1 MNEKPLL
8 LIIDDEI
15 EILKTLKDSLTDEDF
30 RVEILS
36 EWQNVLEFTGK
47 LIPDLIL
54 LDIFMPNCDGLELLT
69 KIKQEY
75 PQQRIIIISGFG
87 NIQIAVKAIQ
97 KGALDFIEKP
107 LNLDEVLSKINFL
120 KNEYKADIQELKTE
134 KNINKEKIREN
145 LEFIGNSFLFNELI
159 NQTDKI
165 ANLNFP
171 VIIYGQHATGK
182 TLLAKYIHATSSLNQ
197 KTFKIIDCSINK
209 KFITQLKEI
218 LKLGPATLFLKNI
231 QDLDIENQKELINLL
246 EKNTKIRI
254 LASSTE
260 SIFKLCNENKFNKLL
275 YYKLNVTPIEI
286 PSLNKRRYDI
296 PLLIDHFLKQEN
308 KKQNKK
314 IIFNNRSIRFLRN
327 FNWTGNIT
335 QLKQLIQNIITNT
348 EQDHKVITV
357 DDLTYYL
364 KEKDME
370 FIEEQS
376 FDRFNS
382 LNDAI
387 NLFEKKFLLYYLKK
401 HHFDLNQVCDRL
413 SLTPIQLKDKIL
425 KFNL

>member
-1 MNEKPLL
+1 MNEKPLI

-15 EILKTLKDSLTDEDF
+15 EILKMLKDSLSDEEF
-30 RVEILS
+30 RIETL
-36 EWQNVLEFTGK
+36 NDGNKALEFTGK

-54 LDIFMPNCDGLELLT
+54 LDIFMPNCNGLDLLS
-69 KIKQEY
+69 KIKEEY

-107 LNLDEVLSKINFL
+107 LNLDEILSKINFL
-120 KNEYKADIQELKTE
+120 KEEYKSEFKKINLE
-134 KNINKEKIREN
+134 KNIDKEKIQTD
-145 LEFIGNSFLFNELI
+145 LGIIGKSFLFNELI

-165 ANLNFP
+165 AKLNFP
-171 VIIYGQHATGK
+171 TIIYGEHATGK
-182 TLLAKYIHATSSLNQ
+182 TLLAKYIHQISNLNK
-197 KTFKIIDCSINK
+197 KTFKIINCSINK
-209 KFITQLKEI
+209 SFINQLNEAY
-218 LKLGPATLFLKNI
+218 KLNQATIFFKNI
-231 QDLDIENQKELINLL
+231 HDLDIKNQQELIYFL
-246 EKNTKIRI
+246 EKNNKIRV

-286 PSLNKRRYDI
+286 PNINKRRYDI
-296 PLLIDHFLKQEN
+296 PLLIDYFSKQEN

-335 QLKQLIQNIITNT
+335 QLQQLIHKIITNAK
-348 EQDHKVITV
+348 QDHKVITT
-357 DDLTYYL
+357 DDLTDYL
-364 KEKDME
+364 KEIE
-370 FIEEQS
+370 LIEEQS
-376 FDRFNS
+376 FGQFDSFS
-382 LNDAI
+382 EAI

-401 HHFDLNQVCDRL
+401 HQYDLNQVCDRL
-413 SLTPIQLKDKIL
+413 NLTPVKLKDKML
-425 KFNL
+425 KLNL